1 MIVFNVVRVPEVLD
15 TEAEYPQMEGR
26 LVDDENKEK
35 EKDKRTAYLSMNYE
49 QLEEL
54 CLREV

>member
-1 MIVFNVVRVPEVLD
+1 MIVFNVVRVPEELD

-35 EKDKRTAYLSMNYE
+35 EKDKRTAYLSMNNS
-49 QLEEL
+49 
-54 CLREV
+54 